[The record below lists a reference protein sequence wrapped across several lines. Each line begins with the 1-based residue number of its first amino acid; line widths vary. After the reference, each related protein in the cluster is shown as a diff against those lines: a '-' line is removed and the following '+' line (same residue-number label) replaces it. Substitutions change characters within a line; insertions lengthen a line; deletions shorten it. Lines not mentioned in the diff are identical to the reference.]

1 MTPVDL
7 FRAQRPAAVDA
18 ARDAAQERYAAD
30 FDRLVAANE
39 ARAAMIALTACRAE
53 TKTAPSPDPSP
64 CDCQTCSAWMFGVR
78 WARLTGSAT

>member
-1 MTPVDL
+1 MTPLEL

-30 FDRLVAANE
+30 FDRLARAGE
-39 ARAAMIALTACRAE
+39 ARAATIALVACRAE
-53 TKTAPSPDPSP
+53 AKTTPSPDPSP
-64 CDCQTCSAWMFGVR
+64 CDCETCSAWMFRVR